1 MEVTLYSF
9 SKRPNSTREP
19 ISGSGTVVNCTMR
32 TGYSETRPKI
42 EYRGDPSSY
51 NYMKIGNNY
60 YYIVE
65 KTFNAEENF
74 FIIEGERDALATFRA
89 NILAST
95 QAILRTSDSDYQ
107 DNTVADGLA
116 IPYAQTT
123 KRAVV
128 FGSDLIGNDFT
139 SYRANQTVITA
150 VAGQGFIGMDMSSY
164 DKLISNMFYT
174 QAPTDEIAKW
184 VMNPQSWF
192 IGQMGFPI
200 IGGAIANSGIF
211 HPRVAWWSMDN
222 VDAFI
227 PKTMLTYNTSIT
239 VPLHMDSNGS
249 DTHYL
254 NNPPY
259 MSYNLYVGGFGQIPI
274 DSNKVIAGSS
284 LNIYLYIDLL
294 SGGAKIKVLNTWG
307 QVVAHSTAQMGY
319 DVAMASRNPPNIIG
333 TTASVL
339 IGGAVGGVAGAIG
352 GGIAALSSMEGA
364 GAAMTSGSM
373 GGAGGWI
380 DISSSKLEVV
390 YKRVHTYGNSVVGK
404 PSTSTIQLYKL
415 EGDYIECAT
424 GSVGCKGTPTE
435 KQMIESTLKG
445 GMYLE

>member
-19 ISGSGTVVNCTMR
+19 TSGSGTVVDCTMR
-32 TGYSETRPKI
+32 TGYSETHPKL
-42 EYRGDPSSY
+42 EYRGNPSSY
-51 NYMKIGNNY
+51 NYMKIGTNY

-65 KTFNAEENF
+65 KSFNAEENF
-74 FIIEGERDALATFRA
+74 FLLEGERDALATFRA

-95 QAILRTSDSDYQ
+95 QAILRTSDTDYQ

-116 IPYAQTT
+116 VPYSLTT
-123 KRAVV
+123 KRAVS

-139 SYRANQTVITA
+139 NYRANQTVITA

-174 QAPTDEIAKW
+174 QAPTDEVAKW

-227 PKTMLTYNTSIT
+227 PKTMLTYSTTIT
-239 VPLHMDSNGS
+239 VPLHMDSDGNENS
-249 DTHYL
+249 YL

-259 MSYNLYVGGFGQIPI
+259 MSYSLYVGGFGQIPV

-284 LNIYLYIDLL
+284 LTVYLYIDLL
-294 SGGAKIKVLNTWG
+294 SGGAKLKVLNTWG
-307 QVVAHSTAQMGY
+307 QIVAYSTAQMGY

-364 GAAMTSGSM
+364 GSALTSGSM
-373 GGAGGWI
+373 GGAGGWA
-380 DISSSKLEVV
+380 DISSSRLELV
-390 YKRVHTYGNSVVGK
+390 YKRVHRYGSSVVGR
-404 PSTSTIQLYKL
+404 PSTSTLQLYNL
-415 EGDYIECAT
+415 EGDYVECAT
-424 GSVGCKGTPTE
+424 GSVGCKGTPDE
-435 KQMIESTLKG
+435 KKMIEATLKG
-445 GMYLE
+445 GMFLE